1 MKKNRIM
8 ALSMAAMMA
17 MTCLAAC
24 SSSSSTEAS
33 APAADSSS
41 SSTEATADAAST
53 SYYIG
58 KVPITL
64 SHSVHGNDAKWAAVY
79 AEEEYGATYEV
90 IDPES
95 DLAKENQA
103 IEDFIAKGVD
113 GLIVHPVVESGVNE
127 SIQAALDAGIAVIT
141 YYMDAT
147 EVEVP
152 FVSVDEAGV
161 AKEMGTDMAKQWVEL
176 YPDQPIAVGFVDFL
190 SVAVTKDSRSGPF
203 LEGVK
208 TVEPN
213 LTGTAMELNSA
224 GEELT
229 GATFWLAGEGD
240 LTTSQAIGQDVLTKY
255 PEVNIIYGTNTANA
269 LGCLSAYEAVGRGQA
284 EDGVPLT
291 EIFAG
296 TDGDASELLKLAD
309 PNSSLKYTLGMQ
321 PQTFAYAQIDTMI
334 SVLNGEIARDDGT
347 QINVSDVYLNYY
359 KDSVQDMEDWFNVQ
373 YLPDTP
379 LDIAA
384 ELAK

>member
-1 MKKNRIM
+1 MKKNRIL
-8 ALSMAAMMA
+8 ALSMAAL
-17 MTCLAAC
+17 MTMSCLAAC
-24 SSSSSTEAS
+24 SSSSSSTAS
-33 APAADSSS
+33 TSDSSAEA
-41 SSTEATADAAST
+41 STEAAAEGT

-79 AEEEYGATYEV
+79 AAEEYGATYEV

-152 FVSVDEAGV
+152 FVAVDEAGV
-161 AKEMGTDMAKQWVEL
+161 AKEMGTDMAKQWKEL
-176 YPDQPIAVGFVDFL
+176 YPDEPIAVGFVDFL
-190 SVAVTKDSRSGPF
+190 SVAITKDSRSGPF

-255 PEVNIIYGTNTANA
+255 PEVNLIYGTNTANA

-321 PQTFAYAQIDTMI
+321 PQTFAYAQIDTII
-334 SVLNGEIARDDGT
+334 SVLNGDIARDDGT
-347 QINVSDVYLNYY
+347 QIDVSDVYLNYY

-373 YLPDTP
+373 YLPETP